1 MRRILSLVLFLLLFF
16 ILSSFSFVETDGLS
30 VGAFPEDHRLKLT
43 KVWQENSNLGR
54 LFLFPEQ
61 SFNVEKVVQIVE
73 QVSVL
78 PPSTIQ
84 KLVDKNVKIKLFT
97 GRLTDDP
104 FAEHLKGSKPR
115 GYTNKQTT
123 WDDVPGM
130 GGDRIV
136 LVKIGASEPGNGHSS
151 INLEL
156 HELAHTIDTYAYDG
170 IRDDVVFLGIWEQ
183 EVSRLFPGKPYYS
196 TYPEEY
202 FAETYAMFFA
212 NSASNKVLK
221 EKAPHTYLYIKQLN

>member
-1 MRRILSLVLFLLLFF
+1 MGRVLSLVLCLFLFF
-16 ILSSFSFVETDGLS
+16 ILSSFSYVDTDGIS
-30 VGAFPEDHRLKLT
+30 VGAFPDKHRLKFT
-43 KVWQENSNLGR
+43 KVWQENTNLGR

-61 SFNVEKVVQIVE
+61 SFNVEEAVLIVE
-73 QVSVL
+73 QISVL
-78 PPSTIQ
+78 PPATIQ

-97 GRLTDDP
+97 GCLTDES
-104 FAEHLKGSKPR
+104 FAEYLKGSKPR
-115 GYTNKQTT
+115 GYKNKQTT

-156 HELAHTIDTYAYDG
+156 HELAHTIDTYAYDE
-170 IRDDVVFLGIWEQ
+170 IRDDGVFLGIWEQ
-183 EVSRLFPGKPYYS
+183 EVSHLFPDKAYYS

-202 FAETYAMFFA
+202 FAESYAMFYA
-212 NSASNKVLK
+212 NSTSNKVLK